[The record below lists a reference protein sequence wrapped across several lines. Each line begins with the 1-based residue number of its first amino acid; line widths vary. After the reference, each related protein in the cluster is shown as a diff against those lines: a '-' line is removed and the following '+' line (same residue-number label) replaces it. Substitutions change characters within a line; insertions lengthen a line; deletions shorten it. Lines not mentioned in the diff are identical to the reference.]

1 MPPVAPL
8 AVEAFGEKCCGLL
21 RIFPYEY
28 PYEYK
33 KKCRTERHFRI
44 NSFISRRRLHF
55 FIA

>member
-33 KKCRTERHFRI
+33 KKGL
-44 NSFISRRRLHF
+44 LH
-55 FIA
+55 